1 MPDRTGWASCR
12 FRRCRACSIRSYPRV
27 SKWYWKGDYVKA
39 LPDEAIDAH
48 IAQAANTPSELSLM
62 HLYPIDGAVHRIG
75 KDETAWSARDAT
87 WSMVIA
93 GIDANPQKAGA
104 LKQWAKAYW
113 EALHPFNP
121 GGGYVN
127 FMMDDEGE
135 ARVKA
140 SYGDNFDRLVALK
153 QKFDPLNLFR
163 VNQNIRPSA

>member
-1 MPDRTGWASCR
+1 M
-12 FRRCRACSIRSYPRV
+12 
-27 SKWYWKGDYVKA
+27 KA

-87 WSMVIA
+87 WSMFIA
-93 GIDANPQKAGA
+93 RIDAKPQKAGA

-163 VNQNIRPSA
+163 VNQHIRPSA